1 MLIKLPSILKKS
13 VCSLLALTAIAA
25 GAFSQDKPDEPIRID
40 TNLIQTDVTV
50 TDKAGRFIDG
60 LTPEQFV
67 LKIDGKPVK
76 IDFFDKVVSYAD
88 VNRENAQKNPQA
100 PPLMSLRQRHI
111 VFFLDDVHL
120 SLDSLGRTRS
130 AIAHFIDKDMMP
142 QDQVGI
148 FTSSGNLG
156 FLQQFTNNKAVLRM
170 ALTKLRVVP
179 NVVRDGDSPAMS
191 EYIAVRI
198 LNGDVGAANIYID
211 KILEAYNT
219 KMVQPLTRAAALE
232 MVKVRANNIVTV
244 MTSTTK
250 NTLGSLENVLQ
261 SATVYKGRKIFFLF
275 SDGFYLESKQVP
287 YSTTDVLQRA
297 INRAT
302 RAGAS
307 IYTIDARGL
316 FTLMGGDAAG
326 ERAADMTSRGLDRA
340 RAGEEADSQLGLSV
354 LADETGGKFLKNQ
367 NYFERWVD
375 RVIDENSSYYVL
387 SWTPEKDEQL
397 SKKFKSID
405 VDIVGRDDLK
415 VRQQR
420 GYLTTSD
427 KPASK
432 EKDNTAV
439 AAKEP
444 GSSKLLPVVLAVSYL
459 DVPNV
464 GGIANSSVQIAISGL
479 DYGEK
484 NDKSAA
490 LGLSGFIFDQEGKQA
505 GSFKTGLTIAPPGE
519 GKEAPAEQ
527 SVIYTDKTPLKPGIY
542 LIRVGIREGKT
553 GSTGLASQWIEIPD
567 LSKNQLTMGSLF
579 LGGQAV
585 GSGAGPANSAA
596 QVQFSVDHNF
606 GRPISLDFMS
616 FVYNA
621 ARGGSGD
628 VNLATRI
635 EVLGVDGQTVI
646 DTDLRPLATK
656 GNPDLGRIPVRGS
669 IKQQTISPGNYLLRV
684 TVADNIANT
693 KTVQQEFFTIK

>member
-1 MLIKLPSILKKS
+1 MLIKLPSILKRP
-13 VCSLLALTAIAA
+13 VCSLLVITAIAA
-25 GAFSQDKPDEPIRID
+25 GAFSQEKPDEPIKID

-88 VNRENAQKNPQA
+88 ENRESAQKDPQSG
-100 PPLMSLRQRHI
+100 PLISLRERHI

-130 AIAHFIDKDMMP
+130 AISHFIDKDMMP

-156 FLQQFTNNKAVLRM
+156 FLQQFTNNKAVLRI
-170 ALTKLRVVP
+170 ALAKLRAVP
-179 NVVRDGDSPAMS
+179 SAVRDGDSPPMS

-219 KMVQPLTRAAALE
+219 KMVQPLTRAAALD
-232 MVKVRANNIVTV
+232 MVKVRANNIVTI

-275 SDGFYLESKQVP
+275 SDGFYLETKQVP
-287 YSTTDVLQRA
+287 YSTTEVLQRA

-340 RAGEEADSQLGLSV
+340 RAGEAADSQLGLFS
-354 LADETGGKFLKNQ
+354 LANETGGKFLKNQ

-387 SWTPEKDEQL
+387 AWTPEKDEQL

-420 GYLTTSD
+420 GYLTSWE
-427 KPASK
+427 KPGSK
-432 EKDNTAV
+432 EKENTA
-439 AAKEP
+439 AAKEAVSGKP
-444 GSSKLLPVVLAVSYL
+444 LPTVLAVSYL

-464 GGIANSSVQIAISGL
+464 GGIVNSSVQIAIGGL

-484 NDKSAA
+484 NDKPAA

-505 GSFKTGLTIAPPGE
+505 GSFKTGLTVAPPGE

-553 GSTGLASQWIEIPD
+553 GSTGMASQWIEIPD

-585 GSGAGPANSAA
+585 GSGAGAANSAA

-621 ARGGSGD
+621 ARGGSGE
-628 VNLATRI
+628 VNLATRV
-635 EVLGVDGQTVI
+635 EVLGVDGQMLI

-656 GNPDLGRIPVRGS
+656 GNPDMGRIPVRGS
-669 IKQQTISPGNYLLRV
+669 IKQQTISPGNYLLRI